1 MYVCIHIYIERE
13 RERIMPVYSIH
24 MPIQSL
30 PLQPLVLGFTYGVT
44 SRTEVANRLFVWVAF
59 ELRVLNHT
67 HTHPESYGNYSPICW
82 FAVSPNPTPKTSEG

>member
-1 MYVCIHIYIERE
+1 
-13 RERIMPVYSIH
+13 MPVYSIH

-67 HTHPESYGNYSPICW
+67 HTHTLKAMETIVQSAGLQ
-82 FAVSPNPTPKTSEG
+82 FRQTPHPRPQRVKLNLKPYLEAHG